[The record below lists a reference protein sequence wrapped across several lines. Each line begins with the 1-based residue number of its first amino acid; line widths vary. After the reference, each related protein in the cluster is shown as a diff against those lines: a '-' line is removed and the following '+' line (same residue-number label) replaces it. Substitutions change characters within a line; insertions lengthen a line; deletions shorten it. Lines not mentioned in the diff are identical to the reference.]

1 MAEEPQTE
9 QLSEEVKTL
18 IRGANFGHLATLPRP
33 DRISSR
39 IDCSVGLRMPSARR
53 CAMPA
58 KPCLK
63 AFWLPGGPDLPRMP
77 AMTSQA

>member
-1 MAEEPQTE
+1 MRMAMVISA
-9 QLSEEVKTL
+9 QLRLLS
-18 IRGANFGHLATLPRP
+18 ANRP

-39 IDCSVGLRMPSARR
+39 IDCSAGLRTPSARR
-53 CAMPA
+53 WAMPA

-77 AMTSQA
+77 AMDASGFLSMTLDFNFYLD